1 MIVKMVHRRVMNP
14 NTNTTT
20 TRPQTGSIA
29 QPTQKE
35 KKVSGYGNIR
45 QHIEGAPQ
53 QIDKQQTQEVK
64 KPKVSIGLK

>member
-1 MIVKMVHRRVMNP
+1 MIVKMAHCRAMKS
-14 NTNTTT
+14 NTNKST
-20 TRPQTGSIA
+20 TRPQAGSIA
-29 QPTQKE
+29 QPTQQE
-35 KKVSGYGNIR
+35 KKVSGYENIR

>member
-1 MIVKMVHRRVMNP
+1 MIVKMAHCRAMKS
-14 NTNTTT
+14 NTNTST

-35 KKVSGYGNIR
+35 KKVSGYENIR

-53 QIDKQQTQEVK
+53 QIDKQQMQEVK